1 MNLIKSLFRISFIFI
16 LFVITAVVITNQF
29 FLDVLLEQSIAKFKQ
44 ESKLELEYS
53 SLSGN
58 LLTGA
63 FEFNSIN
70 LNQTDLDKDN
80 YKLSAD
86 SLEIKIPLYNVLTGK
101 IWFSNISVGGLRGY
115 VELVGKVSDKKKHLP
130 LDIVVSNLDIHD
142 AEVLIYN
149 KKISKHEKL
158 HLKVNQLISK
168 NLRLSSLLQDLLFA
182 SNIYGEL
189 NHKPF
194 YITNAKDK
202 TKWALSSFDVD
213 FLTKY
218 VDKSWSWMLD
228 GFLTLDFTNTAVSGS
243 KDEYNMK
250 MKIVLDNL
258 TAGKNKLPKE
268 FVNTFLTVIDPRL
281 PLIPKNVGATVNIII
296 NKNTFK
302 DFVTLK
308 KSHLFEKV
316 SAQVLK
322 EFTKQALDPKRVNKL
337 DSDDT
342 LQEDIKD
349 SGPIER
355 SLEIINNFLKNK

>member
-130 LDIVVSNLDIHD
+130 LDIVVSNLD
-142 AEVLIYN
+142 
-149 KKISKHEKL
+149 
-158 HLKVNQLISK
+158 
-168 NLRLSSLLQDLLFA
+168 NLL
-182 SNIYGEL
+182 
-189 NHKPF
+189 
-194 YITNAKDK
+194 
-202 TKWALSSFDVD
+202 
-213 FLTKY
+213 
-218 VDKSWSWMLD
+218 
-228 GFLTLDFTNTAVSGS
+228 
-243 KDEYNMK
+243 
-250 MKIVLDNL
+250 
-258 TAGKNKLPKE
+258 
-268 FVNTFLTVIDPRL
+268 IDPEMVL
-281 PLIPKNVGATVNIII
+281 GCFSTHLYSPLRYIAHKC
-296 NKNTFK
+296 
-302 DFVTLK
+302 
-308 KSHLFEKV
+308 
-316 SAQVLK
+316 
-322 EFTKQALDPKRVNKL
+322 
-337 DSDDT
+337 
-342 LQEDIKD
+342 
-349 SGPIER
+349 
-355 SLEIINNFLKNK
+355 